1 VNELVPFA
9 FKIPAVKVAAPVPPE
24 VTGIAVLKV
33 TPLPNVLLV
42 SVCESDVPTRSPAG
56 AATVVN
62 ELVPFAFKTPAVKVA
77 APVPPEATGRLPE
90 IPAERSTGAHEG
102 AADPFD
108 LRTYPAVPAASSAVA
123 PDPVW
128 YGTEPIA
135 PPAIFVAVV
144 AVVAVSALP
153 VVDWFSVG

>member
-24 VTGIAVLKV
+24 ATGIAVLKV

-62 ELVPFAFKTPAVKVA
+62 ELVPFAFNTPAVKVA
-77 APVPPEATGRLPE
+77 APVPPDVTGRVPVVPE
-90 IPAERSTGAHEG
+90 EILTCDHEG
-102 AADPFD
+102 AADPLDFK
-108 LRTYPAVPAASSAVA
+108 T
-123 PDPVW
+123 
-128 YGTEPIA
+128 
-135 PPAIFVAVV
+135 
-144 AVVAVSALP
+144 
-153 VVDWFSVG
+153 